1 MKCWQFWKKQAWI
14 SGPNLSPKH
23 SLWVQMSYI
32 IVRTLQ
38 NDNDDDDDDDD
49 TDLTVEMLHVAQQM
63 VLAAD

>member
-1 MKCWQFWKKQAWI
+1 
-14 SGPNLSPKH
+14 
-23 SLWVQMSYI
+23 MSCI

-38 NDNDDDDDDDD
+38 NDNDN

>member
-1 MKCWQFWKKQAWI
+1 
-14 SGPNLSPKH
+14 
-23 SLWVQMSYI
+23 MSYI

-38 NDNDDDDDDDD
+38 KDNEDDD